1 MKNPKEEVPSK
12 STGFITKQTHKYP
25 FDSLKVGESFDVGK
39 YSFKEQQRMAPYLHY
54 YNKSRKNFGRHFCSR
69 KVEVKGVDTLRI
81 YRDDVLVN
89 KNKGIFKG
97 NKKKDF

>member
-1 MKNPKEEVPSK
+1 MKNAKEEIPSK

-25 FDSLKVGESFDVGK
+25 FDSLKVGESFDVGE
-39 YSFKEQQRMAPYLHY
+39 YSFKEQRRIGNYLAY

-69 KVEVKGVDTLRI
+69 KVDVDGIATLRV

-89 KNKGIFKG
+89 KNKGIFK
-97 NKKKDF
+97 KK